1 MSEFDR
7 QNEEAFSLVRENRRR
22 CDVAPVIGYIVTEQQ
37 ATKLA
42 VDMAR
47 SQKPGVWM
55 GPVMMAIATVAT
67 VILTVAAL
75 VG

>member
-1 MSEFDR
+1 MSEFER

-22 CDVAPVIGYIVTEQQ
+22 CDLAPVIGYIVTEQQ
-37 ATKLA
+37 AKKMA
-42 VDMAR
+42 VDLAR
-47 SQKPGVWM
+47 SQHPGVWT

-67 VILTVAAL
+67 IILTVAAL

>member
-37 ATKLA
+37 AMKMA
-42 VDMAR
+42 VDQAR
-47 SQKPGVWM
+47 SQHTGVWT

-67 VILTVAAL
+67 IILTVAAL